1 MNIGM
6 VHISDIHLKSNQEN
20 SIKKK
25 VERLYDAISSEIYDL
40 EEIFLLIT
48 GDIAFSGKEKEFDIG
63 FDLISGIIEN
73 LEQKFNKRINVLSI
87 PGNHDCDFSGNL
99 SVRTLIL
106 ESLDIETINDE
117 EVINEICKPLE
128 SYYSFEKVLLESS
141 PPIFSDKLFK
151 QYKFKYNNYSIHFN
165 CFNTPWVSLQ
175 QEKPGTMIFP
185 IEVYKEYIEQSADLS
200 ISLLHHPSHWL
211 EPNQKRLFDNL
222 LKLNSD
228 IIISGHEHTLTNTR
242 NDDFNEND
250 TILFEA
256 SALQTGNPDESSFS
270 VIKINLE
277 KSVLSKNDYHWE
289 SKLYS
294 KKESIIDQEI
304 NISKT
309 NKRNEFQLKND
320 FSIWLNDLGIP
331 LKHPRVDEILLTDFY
346 VFPDAKFIKYEEQ
359 SMSNKETNI
368 NLEKI
373 INFKDY
379 KKVLIAGQENYGK
392 TSFCKK
398 VFESSF
404 RKGYTPVYISGN
416 LINKSGIKDFMKTLN
431 RQFLSQYEKKS
442 TDEFEQKNKN
452 KIVLIIDDL
461 DKTALNTNHRN
472 ILMNH
477 VNEVFPNIIVTAS
490 ELTKFSGFVSDL
502 DYIDDSFEDFV
513 KLEMLAFGH
522 RLRGE
527 LIEKWNRIGDLRY
540 QEESTLIKSIDK
552 SEKIVSTIIGNNFI
566 PSVPFFILVI
576 LQTGESEQSNLSESA
591 YGYYY
596 EYLISQSL
604 MNIKLKNEDIDAFN
618 NYLSH
623 LAYSY
628 FKDKTTEKT
637 RRELT
642 DFHQSYCSEYDLTK
656 DFSDYEKK
664 LLSASILAKVDSGYS
679 FKYKYIFY
687 YFVAKYLS
695 RKIMEK
701 DEEIE
706 KTVVDMCKKLYIEE
720 YSNIIMFLSH
730 LSKSTLILNSV
741 LDSAKFILNEIE
753 PAKLEDDVQTLN
765 ELIVSIPKMLIENK
779 GALENRQ
786 DRQVAIDEIEKGREE
801 TASDKV
807 IILDEEYDNYE
818 QFDIISKINWATKTL
833 EIMGQILK
841 NYYGSTTADKKLLL
855 GEEAFLLSMR
865 ALNTFLKSFSENKDN
880 ILREMERVLKEKDI
894 VDTVKGENISRKF
907 IFNLISAI
915 SHYFIKK
922 VSSTVGTI
930 NLEETFLKV
939 LDKNDMISVKLID
952 LAIKLD
958 HGHAIPFKDIEN
970 FIKDLPNTN
979 HLALHILRVLAV
991 EHMYMFHVEFRDR
1004 HKIIDMLDIN
1014 ERTKQ
1019 RIALDGPKKL
1029 N

>member
-1 MNIGM
+1 
-6 VHISDIHLKSNQEN
+6 
-20 SIKKK
+20 
-25 VERLYDAISSEIYDL
+25 
-40 EEIFLLIT
+40 
-48 GDIAFSGKEKEFDIG
+48 
-63 FDLISGIIEN
+63 
-73 LEQKFNKRINVLSI
+73 
-87 PGNHDCDFSGNL
+87 
-99 SVRTLIL
+99 
-106 ESLDIETINDE
+106 
-117 EVINEICKPLE
+117 
-128 SYYSFEKVLLESS
+128 
-141 PPIFSDKLFK
+141 
-151 QYKFKYNNYSIHFN
+151 
-165 CFNTPWVSLQ
+165 
-175 QEKPGTMIFP
+175 
-185 IEVYKEYIEQSADLS
+185 
-200 ISLLHHPSHWL
+200 
-211 EPNQKRLFDNL
+211 
-222 LKLNSD
+222 
-228 IIISGHEHTLTNTR
+228 
-242 NDDFNEND
+242 
-250 TILFEA
+250 
-256 SALQTGNPDESSFS
+256 
-270 VIKINLE
+270 
-277 KSVLSKNDYHWE
+277 
-289 SKLYS
+289 
-294 KKESIIDQEI
+294 
-304 NISKT
+304 
-309 NKRNEFQLKND
+309 
-320 FSIWLNDLGIP
+320 
-331 LKHPRVDEILLTDFY
+331 
-346 VFPDAKFIKYEEQ
+346 
-359 SMSNKETNI
+359 
-368 NLEKI
+368 
-373 INFKDY
+373 
-379 KKVLIAGQENYGK
+379 
-392 TSFCKK
+392 
-398 VFESSF
+398 
-404 RKGYTPVYISGN
+404 
-416 LINKSGIKDFMKTLN
+416 
-431 RQFLSQYEKKS
+431 
-442 TDEFEQKNKN
+442 
-452 KIVLIIDDL
+452 
-461 DKTALNTNHRN
+461 
-472 ILMNH
+472 
-477 VNEVFPNIIVTAS
+477 
-490 ELTKFSGFVSDL
+490 
-502 DYIDDSFEDFV
+502 
-513 KLEMLAFGH
+513 
-522 RLRGE
+522 
-527 LIEKWNRIGDLRY
+527 
-540 QEESTLIKSIDK
+540 
-552 SEKIVSTIIGNNFI
+552 
-566 PSVPFFILVI
+566 
-576 LQTGESEQSNLSESA
+576 
-591 YGYYY
+591 
-596 EYLISQSL
+596 
-604 MNIKLKNEDIDAFN
+604 
-618 NYLSH
+618 
-623 LAYSY
+623 
-628 FKDKTTEKT
+628 
-637 RRELT
+637 
-642 DFHQSYCSEYDLTK
+642 
-656 DFSDYEKK
+656 
-664 LLSASILAKVDSGYS
+664 
-679 FKYKYIFY
+679 
-687 YFVAKYLS
+687 
-695 RKIMEK
+695 MEK